1 MYVVFLKFTPLRTQ
15 AATSMAAHTAWL
27 RRHIDAGTILLAG
40 SLDSGQ
46 GGALIMAPMERHA
59 LDACIAEDPFVAQ
72 GIVQPE
78 VHAIQPSAM
87 AAGFASLLG
96 AAA

>member
-1 MYVVFLKFTPLRTQ
+1 MYVVFLKFTPRRTQ

-27 RRHIDAGTILLAG
+27 RRHIDAGTILLAR
-40 SLDSGQ
+40 SLDAGQ
-46 GGALIMAPMERHA
+46 GGALIVTPMEREA
-59 LDACIAEDPFVAQ
+59 LDACLADDPFVAD
-72 GIVQPE
+72 GIVHPE